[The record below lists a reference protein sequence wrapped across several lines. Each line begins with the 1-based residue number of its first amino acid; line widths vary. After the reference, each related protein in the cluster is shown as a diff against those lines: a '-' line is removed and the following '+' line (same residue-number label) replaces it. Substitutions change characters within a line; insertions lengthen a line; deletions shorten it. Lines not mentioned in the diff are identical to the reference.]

1 MIVREFY
8 KTRDDGARLYI
19 TYSDVGKK
27 IQKVG
32 TEEIYDE
39 AVDVEEAGFEYAET
53 GEDIDDDVDDSTA
66 LRALLGGEGSETE

>member
-1 MIVREFY
+1 M
-8 KTRDDGARLYI
+8 RLYI
-19 TYSDVGKK
+19 TYSDAGKK

-39 AVDVEEAGFEYAET
+39 AVDVEDAGFEYAET

-66 LRALLGGEGSETE
+66 LRYLLGGEENEAE

>member
-8 KTRDDGARLYI
+8 KTRDDGVRLYI

-32 TEEIYDE
+32 TEEIYDD
-39 AVDVEEAGFEYAET
+39 AVDVEDADFAYAET
-53 GEDIDDDVDDSTA
+53 DEDIDDDVDDSTA
-66 LRALLGGEGSETE
+66 LRYLLGGEENEAE